1 MILKIFIF
9 ILKVY
14 LIFLMIILLIYAI
27 RHIFFTLNRSIG
39 SQRIAYHDIMDSDL
53 PKVTILVPMHNE
65 EKVINNILSS
75 LINVDY
81 PKDKLEIIPINDHST
96 DKTKEILDSYA
107 LRYSFIKPYYRY
119 EGPRGKQNGINESVD
134 IAQGDIIII
143 YDADYIVPKGQIKD
157 MIKAFIDPEVG
168 AVMGRVIP
176 YNFNKNLLTM
186 MLDLERSAGYQVDQQ
201 ARYNLDLIPQYGGTT
216 AAFRKDLFIKLGKFD
231 PNVLA
236 EDTEL
241 TFKLYLNGY
250 KVVYT
255 NRLEALEEV
264 PENYIVRAKQI
275 RRWSRGH
282 NQVMFKYLIP
292 LIKSNRIK
300 LITKVDG
307 ILLLLIYTIPFLTL
321 VGYLDSL
328 ILFFLGE
335 MSIVNNYLFL
345 LAVYGYNTFGN
356 FAPFYQVGTA
366 AFLDGR
372 IQSIRILPLF
382 ITVFLFNIYYT
393 SLGFIDAIIDLITKR
408 TVKWEKTQRFFD
420 KSLNINNE
428 NNSEMKKI

>member
-1 MILKIFIF
+1 MILRIFIF

-14 LIFLMIILLIYAI
+14 LIFLMIILIIYAI

-39 SQRIAYHDIMDSDL
+39 AQRIAYHDIMDSDL
-53 PKVTILVPMHNE
+53 PKVTILVSMPNE

-96 DKTKEILDSYA
+96 DKTKEILDLYA
-107 LRYSFIKPYYRY
+107 SRYSFIKPYHRY
-119 EGPRGKQNGINESVD
+119 EGPRGKQNGINEAVE
-134 IAQGDIIII
+134 IAQGDIIIV

-264 PENYIVRAKQI
+264 PENYLVRAKQV

-292 LIKSNRIK
+292 FIKSNKIK

-356 FAPFYQVGTA
+356 FAPFYQIGTA

-408 TVKWEKTQRFFD
+408 TVKWEKTQRFYD
-420 KSLNINNE
+420 KSVNINNE

>member
-1 MILKIFIF
+1 MLKILIF
-9 ILKVY
+9 TLKIY
-14 LIFLMIILLIYAI
+14 LIFLMIILVIYAI
-27 RHIFFTLNRSIG
+27 RHMFFTLNRSIG
-39 SQRIAYHDIMDSDL
+39 TQKIAYHDIIDSDL
-53 PKVTILVPMHNE
+53 PKVTVLIPMHNE
-65 EKVINNILSS
+65 EKVINNILNS

-96 DKTKEILDSYA
+96 DKTKEILESYSSK
-107 LRYSFIKPYYRY
+107 YSFIKPYHRY
-119 EGPRGKQNGINESVD
+119 ESLRGKQNSINEVVE
-134 IAQGDIIII
+134 IAQGDIIVV

-157 MIKAFIDPEVG
+157 MVKAFIDPEVA

-201 ARYNLDLIPQYGGTT
+201 ARYNLDLIPQYGGTV
-216 AAFRKDLFIKLGKFD
+216 AAFKKDIFIKIGKFD
-231 PNVLA
+231 PNILA

-250 KVVYT
+250 KVVYS

-264 PENYIVRAKQI
+264 PEDYKVRAKQI

-292 LIKSNRIK
+292 LIKSDKIK
-300 LITKVDG
+300 LFTKLDG
-307 ILLLLIYTIPFLTL
+307 LLLLIIYTIPFLTL
-321 VGYLDSL
+321 LGYLASI

-335 MSIVNNYLFL
+335 MSIVGNFLFL
-345 LAVYGYNTFGN
+345 IAVYGYNTFGN
-356 FAPFYQVGTA
+356 FAPFYQIGTA
-366 AFLDGR
+366 AFLDSR

-393 SLGFIDAIIDLITKR
+393 SLGFIDSIIDLITKR
-408 TVKWEKTQRFFD
+408 KVKWEKTERFYNKFQ
-420 KSLNINNE
+420 
-428 NNSEMKKI
+428 

>member
-1 MILKIFIF
+1 MLKIL
-9 ILKVY
+9 ILTLKIY
-14 LIFLMIILLIYAI
+14 LIFLMIILVIYAI
-27 RHIFFTLNRSIG
+27 RHMFFTLNRSIG
-39 SQRIAYHDIMDSDL
+39 TQKIAYHDIIDSDL
-53 PKVTILVPMHNE
+53 PKVTVLIPMHNE
-65 EKVINNILSS
+65 EKVINNILNS

-96 DKTKEILDSYA
+96 DKTKEILESYSSK
-107 LRYSFIKPYYRY
+107 YSFIKPYHRY
-119 EGPRGKQNGINESVD
+119 ESLRGKQNSINEVVE
-134 IAQGDIIII
+134 IAQGDIIVV

-157 MIKAFIDPEVG
+157 MVKAFIDPEVA

-201 ARYNLDLIPQYGGTT
+201 ARYNLDLIPQYGGTV
-216 AAFRKDLFIKLGKFD
+216 AAFKKDIFIKIGKFD
-231 PNVLA
+231 PNILA

-250 KVVYT
+250 KVVYS

-264 PENYIVRAKQI
+264 PEDYKVRAKQI

-292 LIKSNRIK
+292 LIKSDKIK
-300 LITKVDG
+300 LFTKLDG
-307 ILLLLIYTIPFLTL
+307 LLLLIIYTIPFLTL
-321 VGYLDSL
+321 LGYLASI

-335 MSIVNNYLFL
+335 MSIVGNFLFL
-345 LAVYGYNTFGN
+345 IAVYGYNTFGN
-356 FAPFYQVGTA
+356 FAPFYQIGTA
-366 AFLDGR
+366 AFLDSR

-393 SLGFIDAIIDLITKR
+393 SLGFIDSIIDLITKR
-408 TVKWEKTQRFFD
+408 KVKWEKTERFYNKFQ
-420 KSLNINNE
+420 
-428 NNSEMKKI
+428 

>member
-1 MILKIFIF
+1 MMLKIFIF

-14 LIFLMIILLIYAI
+14 LIFLMIILIIYAI

-39 SQRIAYHDIMDSDL
+39 AQRIAYHDIMDSDL
-53 PKVTILVPMHNE
+53 PKLTILVPMHNE

-96 DKTKEILDSYA
+96 DKTKEILDLYA
-107 LRYSFIKPYYRY
+107 LRYSFIKPYHRY
-119 EGPRGKQNGINESVD
+119 EGPRGKQNGINEV
-134 IAQGDIIII
+134 
-143 YDADYIVPKGQIKD
+143 
-157 MIKAFIDPEVG
+157 KAFIDPEVG

-264 PENYIVRAKQI
+264 PENYLVRAKQV

-292 LIKSNRIK
+292 FIKSNKIK

-356 FAPFYQVGTA
+356 FAPFYQIGTA

-408 TVKWEKTQRFFD
+408 TVKWEKTQRFYD
-420 KSLNINNE
+420 KSVNINNE
-428 NNSEMKKI
+428 NNSEMRKI